1 MTVPG
6 YYYIKYNQFDSYP
19 ACLGQK
25 LVNAIPKSQ
34 EEFERKGC
42 P

>member
-6 YYYIKYNQFDSYP
+6 NYYIKYNQLASYP
-19 ACLGQK
+19 EWLGQK
-25 LVNAIPKSQ
+25 LIDAIPKSQ
-34 EEFERKGC
+34 EEFERKSC